1 MDEVRA
7 KLMDE
12 LQCIICHEHLYKPV
26 SASCGHTYCRLCL
39 IKSCDAQDGNPTEC
53 LCPICRDPI
62 CICFEKLNINVTLWN
77 VVRLFYP
84 NERDDDEEES
94 AYQLAKSKYE
104 VRQRVRDLQNAAGA
118 PRPVDDGDASFDDE
132 AFSDADDQHGDDD
145 DNPHQIRVDRVHAE
159 ELHIVRNVIVDE
171 DDENVDGYRAMR
183 FGCGRPRALTALLDR
198 MAFGIMDFP
207 SVLEAYTEHQACT
220 LVILQMEEDEEITE
234 GFPTFMAESGEDDNL
249 VVANHYSEVTL
260 TVRDETRH
268 IVLER
273 TARCQAGSVS
283 FEALRLDVPEGMYTF
298 CFRDLASNVFIEIE
312 TLVRD
317 GVNDGYRIRS
327 PVRRAAVS
335 GLLQEATDRS
345 RQRASTRRDYVS
357 DDDEGYGHE
366 SDDSF
371 IVSDNYISDDEVD
384 EPASRAA
391 DLREDYDEDD
401 DADEDEE
408 IVQTTSRK
416 RPRLRMLDD
425 DEDDDDEDDDIL
437 PPASASKRSRLLV
450 VDDDESSAGED

>member
-1 MDEVRA
+1 MDAVRD
-7 KLMDE
+7 KLIDE

-39 IKSCDAQDGNPTEC
+39 IKACDAQDGNAAEC

-62 CICFEKLNINVTLWN
+62 CVCFEKLNINVTLWN

-84 NERDDDEEES
+84 NEPDDEEEES

-104 VRQRVRDLQNAAGA
+104 VRQRVRDLQNAAGV

-132 AFSDADDQHGDDD
+132 AFSDDDHSHGDDD

-183 FGCGRPRALTALLDR
+183 
-198 MAFGIMDFP
+198 MAFSIMDFP

-220 LVILQMEEDEEITE
+220 LVVLQMEEDEEITE

-249 VVANHYSEVTL
+249 VVTNHYSEVTL

-283 FEALRLDVPEGMYTF
+283 FEALRLDVPEGLYTF
-298 CFRDLASNVFIEIE
+298 CFRDLASNVFMEIE

-317 GVNDGYRIRS
+317 GAHDGFRIRS
-327 PVRRAAVS
+327 PVRRAAAS

-345 RQRASTRRDYVS
+345 RQRANTRRDYVS
-357 DDDEGYGHE
+357 DDDDEGYGHE

-371 IVSDNYISDDEVD
+371 VVSDNYVSDDEVD
-384 EPASRAA
+384 VPASRAV
-391 DLREDYDEDD
+391 DLRDDDDEGGEDDADD
-401 DADEDEE
+401 DADGEDEEDEE

-425 DEDDDDEDDDIL
+425 DEEDEDDDEDDDGDIL
-437 PPASASKRSRLLV
+437 PTASASKRSRLRMV
-450 VDDDESSAGED
+450 DDESSAGDD